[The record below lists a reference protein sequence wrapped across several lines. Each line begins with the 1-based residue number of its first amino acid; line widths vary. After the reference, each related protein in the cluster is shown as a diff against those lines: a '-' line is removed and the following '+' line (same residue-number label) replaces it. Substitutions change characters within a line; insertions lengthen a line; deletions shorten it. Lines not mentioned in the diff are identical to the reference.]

1 VSEALAADRVLG
13 GQWPRTFRLALLEKD
28 VLIALG
34 LVEETGV
41 PAPLLH
47 LVGEL
52 FRHARGVLGEEA
64 DHVEAIR
71 LIERDAGVEIRG

>member
-1 VSEALAADRVLG
+1 VV
-13 GQWPRTFRLALLEKD
+13 K
-28 VLIALG
+28 
-34 LVEETGV
+34 ETGV

-52 FRHARGVLGEEA
+52 FRHAHAVLGEEA
-64 DHVEAIR
+64 DHMEVIR

>member
-1 VSEALAADRVLG
+1 VG
-13 GQWPRTFRLALLEKD
+13 
-28 VLIALG
+28 IALG
-34 LVEETGV
+34 VLDETGV
-41 PAPLLH
+41 RGPVLH

-52 FRHARGVLGEEA
+52 LRRARAVLGDAA